1 MHWHPKQSLVPVR
14 EVPVREE
21 EVFRMVVLPAVHQV
35 SGWEEKQVVETNTEN
50 LQEFTQ
56 MDMMD
61 IIVPPAEKQLHDEE
75 T

>member
-1 MHWHPKQSLVPVR
+1 
-14 EVPVREE
+14 
-21 EVFRMVVLPAVHQV
+21 MVVLPAVGVTGREKEVVVVHQV

-61 IIVPPAEKQLHDEE
+61 IIEPPAEQQLHDEE
-75 T
+75 TS